1 MYNSSTV
8 GRLLVIAC
16 AVFDAFWL
24 AIGRVVVARKPITQ
38 ISMTARQNKL
48 NRRDRG
54 LNQTDQL
61 GQIERR
67 YFWRRDAIF

>member
-1 MYNSSTV
+1 MLYFP
-8 GRLLVIAC
+8 LAL
-16 AVFDAFWL
+16 FDAWWL